1 MKVLVLGSGGRE
13 HALVWKL
20 AQSPLVEKVYCAPGN
35 PGTAGCAE
43 NISIRPD
50 DADVVLKLVVDR
62 DIDLTVVG
70 PEAPLV
76 CGIADRLRAVGKRVA
91 GPDRAAAQL
100 EGSKVFTKRFL
111 SEIGV
116 PTARFE
122 VFDEALSAEAA
133 VRSGRFS
140 FPLVVK
146 ADGLAAGKGVLICS
160 DQDEA
165 LAAVAGVMQERRFG
179 AAGNRIVIEEF
190 LVGEEVSFMVL
201 TDGENVVPMVPSQD
215 HKAAFDD
222 DKGPNT
228 GGMGAYSMDALLT
241 PELRETVIRE
251 IIRPTVAGMAERG
264 TPFRGILYAG
274 LMLTAEGPKVLEY
287 NVRFGDPEAQAVL
300 PRLNTD
306 LAAVLDAVAGG
317 DLSGW
322 ELEWKPGAA
331 VCVVLASEG
340 YPGDYAMGHE
350 ITGVD
355 EAEKDP
361 QTVIFHAGTKCAEGK
376 LVTAGGRVL
385 GVTSW
390 DENLPDAV
398 RRVYRGVEKIHFE
411 GMHYRRDI
419 AAKGL
424 RKVTG

>member
-1 MKVLVLGSGGRE
+1 
-13 HALVWKL
+13 
-20 AQSPLVEKVYCAPGN
+20 
-35 PGTAGCAE
+35 
-43 NISIRPD
+43 
-50 DADVVLKLVVDR
+50 
-62 DIDLTVVG
+62 
-70 PEAPLV
+70 
-76 CGIADRLRAVGKRVA
+76 
-91 GPDRAAAQL
+91 
-100 EGSKVFTKRFL
+100 
-111 SEIGV
+111 
-116 PTARFE
+116 
-122 VFDEALSAEAA
+122 
-133 VRSGRFS
+133 
-140 FPLVVK
+140 
-146 ADGLAAGKGVLICS
+146 
-160 DQDEA
+160 
-165 LAAVAGVMQERRFG
+165 
-179 AAGNRIVIEEF
+179 
-190 LVGEEVSFMVL
+190 MVL